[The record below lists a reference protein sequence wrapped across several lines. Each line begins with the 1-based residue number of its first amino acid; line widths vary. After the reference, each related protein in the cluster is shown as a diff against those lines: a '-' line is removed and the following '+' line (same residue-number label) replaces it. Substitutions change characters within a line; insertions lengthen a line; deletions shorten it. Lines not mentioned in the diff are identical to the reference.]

1 MFEILKKQYLL
12 LIFFPILVNALFNF
26 FKASRNINFETVNFY
41 DLVSLLLLFL
51 FFCTVG
57 ISVKKSLNL
66 HSTAF
71 SIVVFLFSFFIFDV
85 STLFVYK
92 LLSFKQIF
100 MIVNYIWLLIFIYK
114 KRYLETFLITV
125 FYYSLNLFNK
135 ININQLTKN
144 QNIKGDVEAVFFSQT
159 QNIYEQSYYFSVTNF
174 TFEGYPQF
182 TSYIQALFSLFSVN
196 LNEFIYLSIS
206 TKVVFLLSVLFF
218 LELKTTR
225 INRIFI
231 ILIFTSLIVNSDWLQ
246 FLFTSSLMSEGIVS
260 LFGAIVFYE
269 IFNSKQNMRIIFVVF
284 GMLYF
289 TKQFLSLIV
298 IIFLIVILFNEN
310 YKKFV
315 LFGFFGMALKEF
327 LYIFVFKEINSSHH
341 LSQIDIPLTLKELA
355 TLKNLEFS
363 NIFLIGKN
371 IFVDKPL
378 TMLLVGII
386 ILYISYKF
394 SNKVVPAQIN
404 IYISVILFNIFCILT
419 LYISAWKNMELES
432 PIRFIWSFLHL
443 KLTLIC
449 LLFDNDKVNAK
460 TSS

>member
-1 MFEILKKQYLL
+1 
-12 LIFFPILVNALFNF
+12 
-26 FKASRNINFETVNFY
+26 
-41 DLVSLLLLFL
+41 
-51 FFCTVG
+51 
-57 ISVKKSLNL
+57 
-66 HSTAF
+66 
-71 SIVVFLFSFFIFDV
+71 
-85 STLFVYK
+85 
-92 LLSFKQIF
+92 
-100 MIVNYIWLLIFIYK
+100 MIVNCIWLLIFIYK

-144 QNIKGDVEAVFFSQT
+144 QNIKGDVEAVFFPQT

-310 YKKFV
+310 YKKFIF
-315 LFGFFGMALKEF
+315 FGFFGMALKEF